1 MRVVRTW
8 NGVLTMQVTDPV
20 CRRSIPLE
28 TVEAHREFL
37 GWSYFFCSAQCVR
50 RFDQRPEN
58 VGVVAID
65 PLFARMRVER
75 KRSDPLDGVSDW
87 FVTIGEIPA
96 LNPCGLPAVTG
107 RTVAVANP

>member
-1 MRVVRTW
+1 MGVCHLQRLKNPGAQKVVE
-8 NGVLTMQVTDPV
+8 GAFAD
-20 CRRSIPLE
+20 
-28 TVEAHREFL
+28 
-37 GWSYFFCSAQCVR
+37 

-75 KRSDPLDGVSDW
+75 KRSDPLDSVSDW

>member
-20 CRRSIPLE
+20 CQRSIPLE
-28 TVEAHREFL
+28 AVEAHREFL

-58 VGVVAID
+58 YID
-65 PLFARMRVER
+65 RQQGGP
-75 KRSDPLDGVSDW
+75 
-87 FVTIGEIPA
+87 PA
-96 LNPCGLPAVTG
+96 HIEQP
-107 RTVAVANP
+107 